1 MKATLDDQ
9 GRQKQIFESEFLM
22 SGLLLNIIWT
32 FLLNLFILVY
42 FRWSFPSNYMSHI
55 IGPWKRN
62 EFVGLEV
69 YLDLV

>member
-32 FLLNLFILVY
+32 FLLNLFNFSQFQVVFSELLYVTY
-42 FRWSFPSNYMSHI
+42 N
-55 IGPWKRN
+55 KT
-62 EFVGLEV
+62 LETE
-69 YLDLV
+69 